1 MDLLPMTR
9 APMLE
14 PRSPIAGAL
23 RSVAALCVL
32 ATTLLLA
39 SCEGEVA
46 GVGGEGS
53 GGTAIVG
60 RVDGFGSTI
69 VEGQRL
75 DDASALVDVDV
86 GTPSLLAAP
95 LTAVKL
101 GAQVSLQAETNRMA
115 RAAVTPEL
123 VGRIDVTADL
133 AAGSMLVLGQ
143 RVVLN
148 HPLLP
153 PVLDGLV
160 DLAAGT
166 VVEVHGLRLANG
178 DLVAT
183 RVQGRSPL
191 LQSVQLAGT
200 VSEHDA
206 AARSFRLHGATVSYS
221 GALLSPAGTTIA
233 NGQRV
238 TVFSAQDRV
247 AGTRINAVAV
257 RVDGALAVAAGT
269 TRQITGF
276 ASEVAAGALLRVRG
290 ERVDA
295 SEARF
300 NGTSLADL
308 RADQLLRVRGVQRDG
323 LLHATEITL
332 ISTTQSTVQITA
344 AVADYSDADAS
355 FRMRGTSVRFD
366 AATQFIGGGT
376 DNLGNGVE
384 LRLQG
389 RIEQGDVVASRVEFV
404 ENSPVLAG
412 VAANIDATAGTF
424 RVPPFARLVRVTGA
438 TRYRNGLPADVMNGQ
453 RMRVSGS
460 VQGNELVASEIVF
473 LDVPTA
479 PLSIVLAGRLSAV
492 QAGGRVFVNDT
503 PVRIDSITAI
513 SGGSTNTVADL
524 NAGLFAIVRAVRQNN
539 VLVARSIDIRA
550 MLDDDSDNLLGYVS
564 EFRSLSDLRVGNQRV
579 DAAQASIVGGS
590 AATLGSSAYVL
601 MEGNMNGGVF
611 VARRIEILPN

>member
-1 MDLLPMTR
+1 
-9 APMLE
+9 
-14 PRSPIAGAL
+14 
-23 RSVAALCVL
+23 
-32 ATTLLLA
+32 
-39 SCEGEVA
+39 
-46 GVGGEGS
+46 
-53 GGTAIVG
+53 
-60 RVDGFGSTI
+60 
-69 VEGQRL
+69 
-75 DDASALVDVDV
+75 
-86 GTPSLLAAP
+86 
-95 LTAVKL
+95 
-101 GAQVSLQAETNRMA
+101 
-115 RAAVTPEL
+115 
-123 VGRIDVTADL
+123 
-133 AAGSMLVLGQ
+133 MLVLGQ
-143 RVVLN
+143 RVILN

-191 LQSVQLAGT
+191 LQSVQLSGT

-206 AARSFRLHGATVSYS
+206 AARSFRLHGATVTYGS
-221 GALLSPAGTTIA
+221 AVLSPAGTAVA

-238 TVFSAQDRV
+238 TVFSAQDRI
-247 AGTRINAVAV
+247 AGTRITAVAV
-257 RVDGALAVAAGT
+257 RVDSARPVTAGT
-269 TRQITGF
+269 TRQLTGF
-276 ASEVAAGALLRVRG
+276 ASEVTAGAQLRVRG
-290 ERVDA
+290 ERIDA
-295 SEARF
+295 SEARI
-300 NGTSLADL
+300 NGASLAEL

-323 LLHATEITL
+323 VLLASEITL
-332 ISTTQSTVQITA
+332 ITAAQGTVQITA
-344 AVADYSDADAS
+344 PVADYSDAESS
-355 FRMRGTSVRFD
+355 FRMRGTNVRFD
-366 AATQFIGGGT
+366 AATQFVGGGT

-389 RIEQGDVVASRVEFV
+389 RIEQGDVVATRVEFA
-404 ENSPVLAG
+404 EGSPVLAG

-424 RVPPFARLVRVTGA
+424 RVPPFARVVRTTA
-438 TRYRNGLPADVMNGQ
+438 TTRYRNGLPADVINGQ

-479 PLSIVLAGRLSAV
+479 PLSIVLAGTMSAV
-492 QAGGRVFVNDT
+492 QTGGRVFVNDT
-503 PVRIDSITAI
+503 PVRLDSITAI
-513 SGGSTNTVADL
+513 SGGSTNTIADL

-590 AATLGSSAYVL
+590 AATLGTSAYVL
-601 MEGNMNGGVF
+601 MEGNMAGGVF

>member
-1 MDLLPMTR
+1 
-9 APMLE
+9 MLE
-14 PRSPIAGAL
+14 PRLPIARAP
-23 RSVAALCVL
+23 RRVAAFLVL

-39 SCEGEVA
+39 SCDSEVA

-53 GGTAIVG
+53 GGTAIIG

-86 GTPSLLAAP
+86 GTPALLAAP

-101 GAQVSLQAETNRMA
+101 GAQVSLQADTSRMA
-115 RAAVTPEL
+115 RAVVTPEL

-143 RVVLN
+143 RVILN

-153 PVLDGLV
+153 PVLDGLA

-191 LQSVQLAGT
+191 LQSVQLTGI

-206 AARSFRLHGATVSYS
+206 AARSFRLHGATVSYG
-221 GALLSPAGTTIA
+221 GAVLSPAGTGLA

-247 AGTRINAVAV
+247 TGTRITAVAV
-257 RVDGALAVAAGT
+257 RVDSARPVADGT
-269 TRQITGF
+269 TRQLTGF
-276 ASEVAAGALLRVRG
+276 ASEVGAVGQLRVRG

-300 NGTSLADL
+300 SGTSVADL

-323 LLHATEITL
+323 VLHATEITL
-332 ISTTQSTVQITA
+332 LGATQGTVQITA
-344 AVADYSDADAS
+344 PVADYSDAEAS

-366 AATQFIGGGT
+366 AATQFIGGGV

-384 LRLQG
+384 LRVQG
-389 RIEQGDVVASRVEFV
+389 RIEQGDVIATRVEFA
-404 ENSPVLAG
+404 ENSAVLAG
-412 VAANIDATAGTF
+412 VAASIDAAAGTF
-424 RVPPFARLVRVTGA
+424 RVPPFARVVRVTSA
-438 TRYRNGLPADVMNGQ
+438 TRYRNGQPADVINGQ

-479 PLSIVLAGRLSAV
+479 PLSIVLAGTLSAV

-503 PVRIDSITAI
+503 PVRLDSITAI
-513 SGGSTNTVADL
+513 SGGSTNTIADL
-524 NAGLFAIVRAVRQNN
+524 NAGLFAIVRAARQNN

-564 EFRSLSDLRVGNQRV
+564 EFRSLADLRVGGQRV

-590 AATLGSSAYVL
+590 PATLGNGAYVL
-601 MEGNMNGGVF
+601 MEGNMTGGVF
-611 VARRIEILPN
+611 VARRVEILPN